1 MAVTPEQTSFLK
13 QHLLDLIAGGD
24 MPSDAARA
32 LRIDWRT
39 LARWKREDA
48 IFAQDYRDSVDAL
61 ADALAAKAVD
71 AHLLASDAKN
81 AQVAQRGWQWAAE
94 RLAPDRYG
102 QRVKIDDKT
111 GGAQLLQLLQ
121 EAIRR
126 IAPAVGETA
135 VDITPKSRIDTKAL
149 PQETHRP

>member
-1 MAVTPEQTSFLK
+1 MVMTDATTAFLK
-13 QHLLDLIAGGD
+13 ATMLERVADGT
-24 MPSDAARA
+24 MPADAARD

-48 IFAQDYRDSVDAL
+48 IFSGDLKDATEAC

-71 AHLLASDAKN
+71 AHLLASDAKS

-111 GGAQLLQLLQ
+111 SGAQLIQLLQ
-121 EAIRR
+121 EAIKRITPVVGESAIDVTPKAR
-126 IAPAVGETA
+126 IARS
-135 VDITPKSRIDTKAL
+135 TPH
-149 PQETHRP
+149 ETHRP